1 MLYLCNV
8 RKIRKMSAFFLV
20 AVIFAIGN
28 SCRQDDGHE
37 ACRSAYYWSTV
48 FELDSQQRAF
58 IQKQG
63 IRKIYL
69 RYFDVVM
76 RDGEAM
82 PNATV
87 QVSATVPKGVEIVPV
102 VFIVND
108 CMRMAQPQLDSLLLT
123 RILKMTETHD
133 LGPVKEIQIDCDW
146 TKQTQT
152 AYFNML
158 ERLHRRAAEKGIALS
173 VTIRLHQLSM
183 TVPPVDKGVL
193 MMYNTG
199 DITKRGG
206 TNAILDMKDVEPF
219 LPALDDYDLPLATAY
234 PVFAWKVA
242 FRGQHFLGFMHA
254 DDELPLTT
262 GDTVLTVAPSP
273 ETVLKARDAVE
284 KVRPRAN
291 DEMILYEISSQNL
304 KRINTY
310 HYEKVYDCRAV
321 HAQHD
326 SH

>member
-1 MLYLCNV
+1 M
-8 RKIRKMSAFFLV
+8 
-20 AVIFAIGN
+20 GN
-28 SCRQDDGHE
+28 SCRQDDGNE

-48 FELDSQQRAF
+48 FELDSLQRAF
-58 IQKQG
+58 IQEQG
-63 IRKIYL
+63 ISKIYL

-76 RDGEAM
+76 REGEAM

-87 QVSATVPKGVEIVPV
+87 DIQTTAPKGVEIIPV
-102 VFIVND
+102 VYIVND

-152 AYFNML
+152 AYFDML
-158 ERLHRRAAEKGIALS
+158 ERLHRRTAEKGIALS
-173 VTIRLHQLSM
+173 VTIRLHQLSIM
-183 TVPPVDKGVL
+183 VPPVDKGVL

-199 DITKRGG
+199 DVTKRGG

-242 FRGQHFLGFMHA
+242 FRGQRFLGFMHT
-254 DDELPLTT
+254 DDELPLMA
-262 GDTVLTVAPSP
+262 GDTMLTVAPSL

-291 DEMILYEISSQNL
+291 DEVILYEISSQNL

>member
-1 MLYLCNV
+1 MLYLCTVFMNK
-8 RKIRKMSAFFLV
+8 KIAGWLIV
-20 AVIFAIGN
+20 ASLFATVTA
-28 SCRQDDGHE
+28 CRQDEGQKT
-37 ACRSAYYWSTV
+37 CRSAYYWSTV
-48 FELDSQQRAF
+48 FELDSLQRQF

-63 IRKIYL
+63 ISRIYL

-87 QVSATVPKGVEIVPV
+87 QVSTTVPKGVEIVPV
-102 VFIVND
+102 VYIVND

-158 ERLHRRAAEKGIALS
+158 ERLHQRTAEKGITLS
-173 VTIRLHQLSM
+173 ATIRLHQLSM
-183 TVPPVDKGVL
+183 MVPPVDKGVL

-199 DITKRGG
+199 DVTKRGG

-219 LPALDDYDLPLATAY
+219 LRALDDYDLPLATAY
-234 PVFAWKVA
+234 PVFAWQVA
-242 FRGQHFLGFMHA
+242 FRGQRFLGFMHA
-254 DDELPLTT
+254 DDELPLMA
-262 GDTVLTVAPSP
+262 GDTVLTVEPSL

-310 HYEKVYDCRAV
+310 HYEKVYDSGAA

>member
-1 MLYLCNV
+1 
-8 RKIRKMSAFFLV
+8 
-20 AVIFAIGN
+20 
-28 SCRQDDGHE
+28 
-37 ACRSAYYWSTV
+37 
-48 FELDSQQRAF
+48 
-58 IQKQG
+58 
-63 IRKIYL
+63 
-69 RYFDVVM
+69 
-76 RDGEAM
+76 
-82 PNATV
+82 
-87 QVSATVPKGVEIVPV
+87 
-102 VFIVND
+102 
-108 CMRMAQPQLDSLLLT
+108 
-123 RILKMTETHD
+123 MTETHD

-152 AYFNML
+152 AYFDML
-158 ERLHRRAAEKGIALS
+158 ERLHRRTSEKGIALS

-183 TVPPVDKGVL
+183 MVPPVDKGVL

-199 DITKRGG
+199 DVTKRGG

-242 FRGQHFLGFMHA
+242 FRGQRFLGFMHT
-254 DDELPLTT
+254 DDELPLMA
-262 GDTVLTVAPSP
+262 GDTVLTVAPSL

-291 DEMILYEISSQNL
+291 DEVILYEISSQNL